1 MFGLSPPFVLLI
13 AVLLAVVLVE
23 AILVAW
29 LWRRHWRL
37 EQSLREWE
45 ARQRRQHQDI
55 AGLCAAGLQ
64 VDARLARLE
73 RMLAETREWLQAAG
87 PAEGTGG
94 AVAYQTAIERIREGA
109 GVEEL
114 VSECGFTR
122 EEANL
127 LIRLH
132 RDETGA
138 GFS

>member
-1 MFGLSPPFVLLI
+1 MSELSPPLVVVI
-13 AVLLAVVLVE
+13 AVLAAVVLVE
-23 AILVAW
+23 AGFVIW
-29 LWRRHWRL
+29 LWRRQRQLERRL
-37 EQSLREWE
+37 QAWV
-45 ARQRRQHQDI
+45 AGQRRQGQDI

-64 VDARLARLE
+64 IDTRLARLE
-73 RMLAETREWLQAAG
+73 QGLAETREWLQTR
-87 PAEGTGG
+87 PPTETGG
-94 AVAYQTAIERIREGA
+94 AASYQTAIELIREGA
-109 GVEEL
+109 GVEAL